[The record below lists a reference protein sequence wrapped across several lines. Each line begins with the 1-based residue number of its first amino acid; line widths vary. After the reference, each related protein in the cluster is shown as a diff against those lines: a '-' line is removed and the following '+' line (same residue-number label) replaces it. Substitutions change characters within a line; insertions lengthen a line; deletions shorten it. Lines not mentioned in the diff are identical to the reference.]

1 MCSVKGKA
9 FWCVVEVVN
18 QGESGEI
25 EAGRGSKDQIV
36 ESFCNQ
42 VQWEMMPEGWC
53 FSSSGCY
60 NKITQTG

>member
-1 MCSVKGKA
+1 M
-9 FWCVVEVVN
+9 VEVVN

-42 VQWEMMPEGWC
+42 VQWEMMAEGWC